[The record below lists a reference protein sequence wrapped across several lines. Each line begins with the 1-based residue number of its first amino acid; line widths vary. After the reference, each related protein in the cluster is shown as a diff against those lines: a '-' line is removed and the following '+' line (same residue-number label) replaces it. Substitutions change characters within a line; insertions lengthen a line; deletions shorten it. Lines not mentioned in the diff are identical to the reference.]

1 MGIKVGD
8 AVEHVDGLFQG
19 LPARVLEVITDSAQ
33 IRKSLPLYAAEGG
46 EVVYRIQ
53 FAQEVWWDN
62 GNPEGNPAMGIW
74 ARAKV
79 WEVHGDQ
86 WRIVDSKTTHSTKPT
101 LRSE

>member
-8 AVEHVDGLFQG
+8 AVEHVDGRFQG
-19 LPARVLEVITDSAQ
+19 LPARVLEVITDSAR
-33 IRKSLPLYAAEGG
+33 IRACLPLYAAKGG

-62 GNPEGNPAMGIW
+62 ENPEGGRW
-74 ARAKV
+74 GRARV

-86 WRIVDSKTTHSTKPT
+86 WRIVDSKPAHSTEPT

>member
-46 EVVYRIQ
+46 
-53 FAQEVWWDN
+53 
-62 GNPEGNPAMGIW
+62 
-74 ARAKV
+74 ARP
-79 WEVHGDQ
+79 
-86 WRIVDSKTTHSTKPT
+86 S
-101 LRSE
+101 